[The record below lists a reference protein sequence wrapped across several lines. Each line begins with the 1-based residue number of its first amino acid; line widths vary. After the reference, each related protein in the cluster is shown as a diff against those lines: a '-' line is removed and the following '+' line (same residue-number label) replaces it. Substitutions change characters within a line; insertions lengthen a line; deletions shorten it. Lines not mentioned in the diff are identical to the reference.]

1 MATYCL
7 FDNLEI
13 TDPDALA
20 EYAGLAAAT
29 VEQYGGLYL
38 VIGGDFERKEGTWEP
53 AFPVLIEF
61 PDRASADAWYDSP
74 ESAPLKALR
83 QTSGT
88 FNAVFIDDQAPSAA

>member
-20 EYAGLAAAT
+20 EYASRAAAT

-38 VIGGDFERKEGTWEP
+38 LIGGDFERKEGTWEP
-53 AFPVLIEF
+53 TFPVLIEF

-74 ESAPLKALR
+74 EYAPLKALR
-83 QTSGT
+83 QGSGR
-88 FNAVFIDDQAPSAA
+88 FNAVFIDDQAPAAA